1 MMELKTICPVC
12 ETLGNSRPVYSSN
25 VNIETFN
32 AQVFSAR
39 RLPDRQHY
47 QWVRCVSC
55 GLLRSDP
62 VLEVNLTQL
71 YEESTFDY
79 STEVNGLKKT
89 YLGLV
94 RKALGN
100 NFPTRSIFEVGGGN
114 GFFLEAAK
122 DFGFEKIAGVEP
134 SYAAINA
141 AREDVKPH
149 LVASMMSSSV
159 LPKNSFQVGAM
170 FHTLDHLQDPIQ
182 TLQDCLE
189 ALESG
194 GTLVVAVHNER
205 SWSARLL
212 GERSPIIDVE
222 HTYLYSLKTGIQIF
236 QKAGFINVRSGS
248 YNNHYSLAYI
258 LHLLPVSRKFR
269 KLVLGSWVGK
279 LLSKIKLF
287 VPLGNMWISGTKP

>member
-1 MMELKTICPVC
+1 VTIDTKCPIC
-12 ETLGNSRPVYSSN
+12 STYGNSESIYPSN
-25 VNIETFN
+25 VNLESFN
-32 AQVFSAR
+32 TEVFSAR

-47 QWVRCVSC
+47 QWVRCSSC

-62 VLEVNLTQL
+62 ILEVNLTQL

-79 STEVNGLKKT
+79 STEVSGLKKT
-89 YLGLV
+89 YLRLV
-94 RKALGN
+94 KKAIDNDLSL
-100 NFPTRSIFEVGGGN
+100 RSIFEVGGGN

-122 DFGFEKIAGVEP
+122 DFGFKKVAGIEP
-134 SYAAINA
+134 SHAAINA
-141 AREDVKPH
+141 AREDVRPH
-149 LVASMMSSSV
+149 LIASMMSNSV

-182 TLQDCLE
+182 TLKDCLE
-189 ALESG
+189 ALEPG
-194 GTLVVAVHNER
+194 GTFVVAVHNER

-236 QKAGFINVRSGS
+236 EKAGFKNVRAGA

-269 KLVLGSWVGK
+269 KVILGSWIGT
-279 LLSKIKLF
+279 LLSRVKII
-287 VPLGNMWISGTKP
+287 VPLGNMWITGKKP

>member
-1 MMELKTICPVC
+1 MELRTICPIC
-12 ETLGNSRPVYSSN
+12 ESFGNSKTVYSSN
-25 VNIETFN
+25 VNNEIFN
-32 AQVFSAR
+32 AEVFSAR

-47 QWVRCVSC
+47 QWVRCITC

-79 STEVNGLKKT
+79 SAEVNGLKKT

-94 RKALGN
+94 RKALTKSVS
-100 NFPTRSIFEVGGGN
+100 PSSIFEVGGGN

-122 DFGFEKIAGVEP
+122 DFGFKKIAGVEL
-134 SYAAINA
+134 SHAAIDA

-149 LVASMMSSSV
+149 LIASIMSGTV
-159 LPKNSFQVGAM
+159 LPNNSFQVGTM

-182 TLQDCLE
+182 TLKDCLG

-194 GTLVVAVHNER
+194 GTFVAAVHNER

-212 GERSPIIDVE
+212 GERSPIIDVQ
-222 HTYLYSLKTGIQIF
+222 HTYLYSLQTGIQIF
-236 QKAGFINVRSGS
+236 EKAGFVNVRSDS
-248 YNNHYSLAYI
+248 YNNYYSLAYI
-258 LHLLPVSRKFR
+258 LHLLPMSRKFK
-269 KLVLGSWVGK
+269 KLILGSWVGA
-279 LLSKIKLF
+279 LLSNIKIIL
-287 VPLGNMWISGTKP
+287 PLGNMWISGIKP